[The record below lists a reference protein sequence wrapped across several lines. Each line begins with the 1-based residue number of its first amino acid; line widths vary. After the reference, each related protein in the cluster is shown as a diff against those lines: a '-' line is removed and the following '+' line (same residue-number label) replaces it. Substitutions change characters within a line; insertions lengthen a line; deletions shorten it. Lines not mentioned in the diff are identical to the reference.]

1 MNAPFP
7 TQVPLIELRGIAK
20 RFGGVTAL
28 DGVDFEL
35 RSGEVHAL
43 LGENGAGKSTL
54 IKILGGIHRPDAG
67 EILVDGQ
74 VVEIREV
81 TDADR
86 LGIRLIHQELSLA
99 PNLSVAENIFLGREP
114 GRFGFLNRRAL
125 FASAQALIAEL
136 GLPELGSAE
145 TRVAD
150 LSVAQQQMTEIARAL
165 STRARI
171 LILDEPTASLSE
183 AETESLFVKLRGLC
197 GQGVGIIYI
206 SHRLEEIQRLAHRIT
221 VLRDGRSVGTQA
233 AAELNQNELIR
244 LMVGRDLQAL
254 SLIHI

>member
-171 LILDEPTASLSE
+171 LILDEPTVGLDPVLRVQLWELFHKLAAQGKTLLVSSHVMDE
-183 AETESLFVKLRGLC
+183 ADSCQTLIL
-197 GQGVGIIYI
+197 
-206 SHRLEEIQRLAHRIT
+206 
-221 VLRDGRSVGTQA
+221 LRDGRVLAEGTPAQLR
-233 AAELNQNELIR
+233 EKTGESRMDDVFI
-244 LMVGRDLQAL
+244 
-254 SLIHI
+254 SLIGAA